1 MTIPM
6 IRLLPM
12 VKARW
17 GVLLLTFA
25 AIVGAA
31 AAASLLLPKRY
42 TAEAEVVV
50 DVKSP
55 DPIAGV
61 VLPGLLTPGYM
72 ATQIDIARSER
83 LALMVVDRLDL
94 AKDPA
99 FIARYEEEAGG
110 AEADA
115 GGERAVGDGK
125 ADGDGAQ
132 AARAGSMRQ
141 YLAELLLE
149 KLQVKPGRDSS
160 VMRIAFSWPSAD
172 FAASVANAFASAYV
186 DTNIEMRVEPAT
198 QQRRW
203 FEGQSQ
209 ALREDL
215 DAAQRRLSE
224 YQRGSG
230 IVSADEGLDVETR
243 RLQELSTQHTAVSA
257 EAVEAVKRQGL
268 AKTAQAGGEA
278 GQLPDVVQSPVVQQ
292 LKADQ
297 TRLESRL
304 SESAVAYGTSHPEYR
319 RAREELEAVN
329 ARLKREM
336 ALIVQSLDRSAQ
348 LISAREIAL
357 RAALEE
363 QRRKVLQM
371 KQARDELQVLQRD
384 VDNARGAY
392 ESVSQRV
399 TQVGLESQ
407 ATHANVFI
415 LKPATAP
422 SRHSSPQLL
431 LNLLLAGIVGS
442 FLAVGVAVLV
452 EYLNRRVLDADDLVA
467 AGGVPILGKTRKA
480 KRGTLAARV
489 QGPPRLVPLPFG
501 APQPGKS
508 A

>member
-6 IRLLPM
+6 IRLIPM
-12 VKARW
+12 VRARW
-17 GVLLLTFA
+17 GLLLLTFA
-25 AIVGAA
+25 VVVGLA

-94 AKDPA
+94 TRDPA
-99 FIARYEEEAGG
+99 FIARFEDETAGEG
-110 AEADA
+110 
-115 GGERAVGDGK
+115 VI
-125 ADGDGAQ
+125 
-132 AARAGSMRQ
+132 RQ

-160 VMRIAFSWPSAD
+160 VMRIAFSWPAAD
-172 FAASVANAFASAYV
+172 FAATVANAFASAYV

-209 ALREDL
+209 TLREDL

-243 RLQELSTQHTAVSA
+243 RLQELSSQHTVVSA
-257 EAVEAVKRQGL
+257 EAVEAMKRQGL
-268 AKTAQAGGEA
+268 AKKAQESGEA

-304 SESAVAYGTSHPEYR
+304 GESAVAYGTSHPEYR
-319 RAREELEAVN
+319 RAREELDAVN
-329 ARLKREM
+329 GRLKREM

-357 RAALEE
+357 RGALEE

-392 ESVSQRV
+392 ESIAQRV

-415 LKPATAP
+415 LKPAAAP

-431 LNLLLAGIVGS
+431 LNLLLAAIVGS
-442 FLAVGVAVLV
+442 FLAVGVAVLA
-452 EYLNRRVLDADDLVA
+452 EYLNRRVLDADDLAA
-467 AGGVPILGKTRKA
+467 AGGVPVLGKTRKA
-480 KRGTLAARV
+480 KRSTIAQRV
-489 QGPPRLVPLPFG
+489 QGPPRLVPLPLSS
-501 APQPGKS
+501 PQHGKP

>member
-6 IRLLPM
+6 IRLIPM
-12 VKARW
+12 VRARW
-17 GVLLLTFA
+17 GILLLTLA
-25 AIVGAA
+25 AVVGLA
-31 AAASLLLPKRY
+31 AAASLLMPKRY

-83 LALMVVDRLDL
+83 LALMVVDRLKL
-94 AKDPA
+94 MQNAEMVA
-99 FIARYEEEAGG
+99 GFEAEG
-110 AEADA
+110 
-115 GGERAVGDGK
+115 GGE
-125 ADGDGAQ
+125 
-132 AARAGSMRQ
+132 GSLRQ

-160 VMRIAFSWPSAD
+160 VMRIAYTGPSAD
-172 FAASVANAFASAYV
+172 FAATVANAFAAAYV

-198 QQRRW
+198 HQRRW

-209 ALREDL
+209 TLREEL
-215 DAAQRRLSE
+215 DAAQRRLSD
-224 YQRGSG
+224 YQRSSG

-243 RLQELSTQHTAVSA
+243 RLQELSSQHTAVSA

-268 AKTAQAGGEA
+268 ARTATASGAA

-319 RAREELEAVN
+319 RAREELDAVN
-329 ARLKREM
+329 GRVTREM
-336 ALIVQSLDRSAQ
+336 SLIVQSLDRSAQ
-348 LISAREIAL
+348 LISAREVAL
-357 RAALEE
+357 REALEE
-363 QRRKVLQM
+363 QRRKVLQI

-384 VDNARGAY
+384 VDNARNAY
-392 ESVSQRV
+392 ESIAQRV

-415 LKPATAP
+415 LKPASAP

-431 LNLLLAGIVGS
+431 LNVLLALIVGS

-452 EYLNRRVLDADDLVA
+452 EYLNRRVLDADDAAA
-467 AGGVPILGKTRKA
+467 AGGVPLLGKTRKA
-480 KRGTLAARV
+480 RRSTLAARV
-489 QGPPRLVPLPFG
+489 QGPPRLMPLPFDESS
-501 APQPGKS
+501 QPT
-508 A
+508 

>member
-17 GVLLLTFA
+17 GVLLLTFGV
-25 AIVGAA
+25 IVGLAG
-31 AAASLLLPKRY
+31 AASLLLPKRY

-94 AKDPA
+94 TRDPA
-99 FIARYEEEAGG
+99 FIARFEDDAAGEG
-110 AEADA
+110 PI
-115 GGERAVGDGK
+115 
-125 ADGDGAQ
+125 
-132 AARAGSMRQ
+132 RQ
-141 YLAELLLE
+141 YLAEVLLE
-149 KLQVKPGRDSS
+149 KLLVKPGRDSS
-160 VMRIAFSWPSAD
+160 VMRIAFSWPSAE
-172 FAASVANAFASAYV
+172 FAATVANAFASAYV

-203 FEGQSQ
+203 FEGQSKT
-209 ALREDL
+209 LREDL
-215 DAAQRRLSE
+215 DVAQKRLSE

-243 RLQELSTQHTAVSA
+243 RLQELSTQHTTVSA
-257 EAVEAVKRQGL
+257 DAVEAVKRQGL

-278 GQLPDVVQSPVVQQ
+278 GQLPDVVQNPVVQQ

-319 RAREELEAVN
+319 RAREELDAVN
-329 ARLKREM
+329 GRLRREM

-357 RAALEE
+357 RGALEE
-363 QRRKVLQM
+363 QRQKVLQM

-384 VDNARGAY
+384 VDNARNAY
-392 ESVSQRV
+392 ESIAQRV

-431 LNLLLAGIVGS
+431 LNLLLAAIVGS

-452 EYLNRRVLDADDLVA
+452 EYLNRRVLDADDLAA
-467 AGGVPILGKTRKA
+467 AGGVPVLGRTRKA
-480 KRGTLAARV
+480 KRSTLVERV
-489 QGPPRLVPLPFG
+489 PGPPRLVPLPFG

>member
-12 VKARW
+12 LRARW
-17 GVLLLTFA
+17 GLLLLTFA
-25 AIVGAA
+25 VIVGLA

-94 AKDPA
+94 TRDPA
-99 FIARYEEEAGG
+99 FIARFE
-110 AEADA
+110 D
-115 GGERAVGDGK
+115 D
-125 ADGDGAQ
+125 ADG
-132 AARAGSMRQ
+132 AGSIRQ

-172 FAASVANAFASAYV
+172 FAATVANAFASAYV

-209 ALREDL
+209 TLREDL

-243 RLQELSTQHTAVSA
+243 RLQELSSQHTTVSA

-268 AKTAQAGGEA
+268 AKTAQSSGEA

-304 SESAVAYGTSHPEYR
+304 GESAVAFGTSHPEYR
-319 RAREELEAVN
+319 RVREELDAVN
-329 ARLKREM
+329 GRLKREM

-357 RAALEE
+357 RGTLEE

-384 VDNARGAY
+384 VDNARSAY
-392 ESVSQRV
+392 ESIAQRV

-415 LKPATAP
+415 LKPAAAP
-422 SRHSSPQLL
+422 SSHSSPKLL
-431 LNLLLAGIVGS
+431 LNLLLAAIVGS

-452 EYLNRRVLDADDLVA
+452 EYLNRRVLDADDLAA
-467 AGGVPILGKTRKA
+467 AGGVPVLGKTRRA
-480 KRGTLAARV
+480 KRSTLVARV
-489 QGPPRLVPLPFG
+489 QGPPRLVPLTFG
-501 APQPGKS
+501 SPQPGKS